1 MGDMPHGASRCDVP
15 NAGGVSPISR
25 LSESILLRPLDGY
38 TAIRDHEDVATSKAS
53 EKTTLNAQET
63 TSHTQE
69 LSQMAQE
76 TGVNAQD
83 LSTRIIEALKKDPTL
98 DARDLS
104 TMLDTSHEAIRY
116 RLRKLRGAMRLARTI
131 YRNDALTA
139 VDVTEYGTD
148 VTNSGTDVTEKIA
161 LSHDGNGTESTI
173 LKILQSDPTMT
184 ASTLA
189 EETGKSRRQVL
200 MTLSSPQDS
209 GRLERIG
216 PARGSR
222 SQSRRLAAEGV
233 GACRNAPCY
242 KAASEFARIRDYEDV
257 ATSKASEKTT
267 PNAQETTS
275 HTQELSQMAQET
287 GVNAQDLST
296 RLFVERGEHSCSGI
310 VGIRLDFT
318 IHDVSCFV
326 HGGFRL
332 GIVAGL
338 ANVEGQAALHDRL
351 VQENVYSFCERH
363 AQACKD

>member
-53 EKTTLNAQET
+53 EKTTL
-63 TSHTQE
+63 
-69 LSQMAQE
+69 
-76 TGVNAQD
+76 
-83 LSTRIIEALKKDPTL
+83 
-98 DARDLS
+98 
-104 TMLDTSHEAIRY
+104 
-116 RLRKLRGAMRLARTI
+116 
-131 YRNDALTA
+131 
-139 VDVTEYGTD
+139 
-148 VTNSGTDVTEKIA
+148 
-161 LSHDGNGTESTI
+161 
-173 LKILQSDPTMT
+173 
-184 ASTLA
+184 
-189 EETGKSRRQVL
+189 
-200 MTLSSPQDS
+200 
-209 GRLERIG
+209 
-216 PARGSR
+216 
-222 SQSRRLAAEGV
+222 
-233 GACRNAPCY
+233 
-242 KAASEFARIRDYEDV
+242 
-257 ATSKASEKTT
+257 
-267 PNAQETTS
+267 NAQETTS